1 MKKIII
7 ALLCAFT
14 LFAFASCSGDT
25 PAPDTGTDTARWD
38 TVPEELRGT
47 WEYSLGEGYPTQS
60 YVITADNI
68 VFYSSEDAEGFSLKQ
83 NIYEG
88 VSARDSRNY
97 GVINADDH
105 SNAYIFF
112 FPTAEKPNDITVRT
126 YSLRDNKT
134 YTELS
139 FTKVGTAE

>member
-7 ALLCAFT
+7 AALCAFT
-14 LFAFASCSGDT
+14 LFAFASCSGET

-68 VFYSSEDAEGFSLKQ
+68 VFYSSEDAEGFSFKQ
-83 NIYEG
+83 EIYVGADATRSEL
-88 VSARDSRNY
+88 Y
-97 GVINADDH
+97 VIQN
-105 SNAYIFF
+105 SNDLSFAYAFH
-112 FPTAEKPNDITVRT
+112 FPTAEKPNEIKVD
-126 YSLRDNKT
+126 T
-134 YTELS
+134 YTPGVKDPATLT
-139 FTKVGTAE
+139 FTKVNAAE

>member
-7 ALLCAFT
+7 ALMCAFT

-68 VFYSSEDAEGFSLKQ
+68 VFYSAEGFSLRQ
-83 NIYEG
+83 DIYMGADATRAEAYG
-88 VSARDSRNY
+88 IRN
-97 GVINADDH
+97 
-105 SNAYIFF
+105 SNDLSMAYVFH
-112 FPTAEKPNDITVRT
+112 FPTAEKPNEIKVD
-126 YSLRDNKT
+126 T
-134 YTELS
+134 YTPGVEDPATLT
-139 FTKVGTAE
+139 FTKVNAAE

>member
-1 MKKIII
+1 MKKLII

-68 VFYSSEDAEGFSLKQ
+68 VFYSSEDAEGFNLRQ
-83 NIYEG
+83 DIYMG
-88 VSARDSRNY
+88 VERKTDY
-97 GVINADDH
+97 VINYA
-105 SNAYIFF
+105 N
-112 FPTAEKPNDITVRT
+112 TAEFAYRFHYPTETKPNEIEVD
-126 YSLRDNKT
+126 T
-134 YTELS
+134 YTTGVKDPATLT
-139 FTKVGTAE
+139 FTKVDTAE

>member
-7 ALLCAFT
+7 AALCAFT

-88 VSARDSRNY
+88 VSVRDNY

-112 FPTAEKPNDITVRT
+112 FPTTEKPNDITVRT

-134 YTELS
+134 YTELT

>member
-1 MKKIII
+1 MKKLII
-7 ALLCAFT
+7 ALLCA
-14 LFAFASCSGDT
+14 SGDT

-88 VSARDSRNY
+88 VSVRDNY

-134 YTELS
+134 YTELT
-139 FTKVGTAE
+139 FTKVGTTE

>member
-68 VFYSSEDAEGFSLKQ
+68 VFYSSQDAEGFSLRQ
-83 NIYEG
+83 DIYEG
-88 VSARDSRNY
+88 ADGSRFDDY
-97 GVINADDH
+97 AILNASDH
-105 SNAYIFF
+105 SFAYRFH
-112 FPTAEKPNDITVRT
+112 FPTAENPKEIEVD
-126 YSLRDNKT
+126 T
-134 YTELS
+134 YTPGVKDPATLT
-139 FTKVGTAE
+139 FTKVDTAE

>member
-1 MKKIII
+1 MKKLII

-60 YVITADNI
+60 YVITAANL
-68 VFYSSEDAEGFSLKQ
+68 VFYSREDAEG
-83 NIYEG
+83 
-88 VSARDSRNY
+88 
-97 GVINADDH
+97 
-105 SNAYIFF
+105 
-112 FPTAEKPNDITVRT
+112 AEKPNDITVRT

-134 YTELS
+134 YTELT